1 MGQYAIY
8 IWGSYGFSAF
18 VLGGLAWQSVRCLI
32 HYRKQL
38 TALDKDMTIN
48 NRVNK

>member
-8 IWGSYGFSAF
+8 IWGSYGFCAF

-32 HYRKQL
+32 HYRTQL
-38 TALDKDMTIN
+38 TALDDNDI
-48 NRVNK
+48 VNK